1 LRILLAVWF
10 FAHGLAH
17 VPGFIVAWQL
27 RSFPSLPF
35 HTTVLANRIDIG
47 RLGIRAVG
55 LAWLLGAVAFVALGF
70 AASLR
75 IPWWRETAYVA
86 LGLSLVLCVLGWPH
100 SKIGVASN
108 IAVAVLLFVGTRLGW
123 V

>member
-1 LRILLAVWF
+1 MRILLAVWF

-35 HTTVLANRIDIG
+35 HTTVLADSIDIG
-47 RLGIRAVG
+47 RVGIRVVG
-55 LAWLLGAVAFVALGF
+55 LVWLLGAVAFATLAL
-70 AASLR
+70 AATLQV
-75 IPWWRETAYVA
+75 PWWRETAYIV
-86 LGLSLVLCVLGWPH
+86 LGVSLVVCILGWPH
-100 SKIGVASN
+100 AKIGVASN
-108 IAVAVLLFVGTRLGW
+108 LAAAVLLFAGTRLGW